1 MERWLGKPGT
11 VLYATYR
18 YRANPNIYEH
28 GTTCTSVP
36 REDTGWLGPQC
47 FVGDP
52 REGGG
57 SRPRPG
63 RVVYRT
69 RRSLCFVLMRFATS
83 LHSDDVISVTPGGR
97 GLPEHIHHADKQRTV
112 RGFAHRFVDMHSD

>member
-52 REGGG
+52 REGGKQTAA
-57 SRPRPG
+57 RQG
-63 RVVYRT
+63 RVQDAAV
-69 RRSLCFVLMRFATS
+69 SLFCA
-83 LHSDDVISVTPGGR
+83 
-97 GLPEHIHHADKQRTV
+97 HAFRNLTTL
-112 RGFAHRFVDMHSD
+112 